1 MTGIIKVDT
10 IQNNGGT
17 TGLTIDSSGRVST
30 PVRPSFL
37 ARVSSNQ
44 SLSAATRTVVQFG
57 TTDHNVGSHFSTST
71 YKFTAP
77 VDGIYQFGYHLY
89 IYSTTYSEM
98 FFRIDGTATYRQVG
112 QVIGAARNPNGCH
125 GSIALDLN
133 ANQTVDVEAYSED
146 AATVYSGDRSSIFY
160 GYLVG

>member
-1 MTGIIKVDT
+1 MASEIGVQT
-10 IQNNGGT
+10 IQHTNGT
-17 TGLTIDSSGRVST
+17 DAMTIDSSGRVVT
-30 PVRPSFL
+30 PARPSFL

-44 SLSAATRTVVQFG
+44 SLSAQTRTLVQFG
-57 TTDHNVGSHFSTST
+57 ATDHNVGSHFSTST

-98 FFRIDGTATYRQVG
+98 FFRIDGTRTYRQVG
-112 QVIGAARNPNGCH
+112 QIIGAARNPNGCH
-125 GSIALDLN
+125 GSIAIDLN